1 MAKNTTATGSTIDG
15 VTVVHPDNMGNTL
28 VFKDKV
34 YNVNVGDTLTVG
46 GNGLVEVK
54 LSNASGN
61 LLQTRGD
68 GLYYGIE
75 PPPNLK
81 ELYVDAI
88 NGVDQHPDE
97 VDEAGTKAKPLK
109 TIAYAISL
117 GIEGTSRSIL
127 LKENQDHISDSY
139 ILVPSGRLNIS
150 VYGDTYDALMATDQ
164 HDSWSVGRELFN
176 RGLTPRLKFVGVNNN
191 KYVGGYTN
199 SVLER
204 LGISSNTSVKFY
216 HVTIINNLDFEFD
229 NHPSNT
235 QTRLVNTR
243 LSRISVESG
252 GSCEFSSVQFYT
264 EGTPRIKEGLT
275 VSYALSEQ
283 FKGNTLWNMGLT
295 WVEQG
300 TAIFHYFSLAD
311 KKPNSFIVGAKGSR
325 RATGADTMLVLSS
338 VIDTPLNEI
347 TKYISGVEK
356 VEFNGVPFIVRPA
369 VDILASN
376 F

>member
-46 GNGLVEVK
+46 ENGLVDVK
-54 LSNASGN
+54 LSNARGN
-61 LLQTRGD
+61 LLQKRDG

-81 ELYVDAI
+81 NLYVDAI
-88 NGVDQHPDE
+88 NGVDQRPDE
-97 VDEAGTKAKPLK
+97 VDGAGTKAKPLK
-109 TIAYAISL
+109 TIEYAILL
-117 GIEGTSRSIL
+117 GKEGTSRSIL
-127 LKENQDHISDSY
+127 LKENQDHIFDSY
-139 ILVPSGRLNIS
+139 IVAPSGRLNIS
-150 VYGDTYDALMATDQ
+150 VYGDTYDALWATGQYDG
-164 HDSWSVGRELFN
+164 WSIGRELFKQ
-176 RGLTPRLKFVGVNNN
+176 GLTPRLKFVGVNNN
-191 KYVGGYTN
+191 KYVNGFTN

-204 LGISSNTSVKFY
+204 LGISSNTFVKFY

-229 NHPSNT
+229 NHPSSTATEIIN
-235 QTRLVNTR
+235 VN
-243 LSRISVESG
+243 LSRIGVGSG

-264 EGTPRIKEGLT
+264 EGTPRVKAGLT
-275 VSYALSEQ
+275 VANALSVQ
-283 FKGNTLWNMGLT
+283 FKGNTLWDMGLI

-300 TAIFHYFSLAD
+300 TSIFHYFSLAN
-311 KKPNSFIVGAKGSR
+311 KTPNSFIVGAKGSK
-325 RATGADTMLVLSS
+325 RATGADTMPVLSS

-356 VEFNGVPFIVRPA
+356 VELNGVPFIVRPA